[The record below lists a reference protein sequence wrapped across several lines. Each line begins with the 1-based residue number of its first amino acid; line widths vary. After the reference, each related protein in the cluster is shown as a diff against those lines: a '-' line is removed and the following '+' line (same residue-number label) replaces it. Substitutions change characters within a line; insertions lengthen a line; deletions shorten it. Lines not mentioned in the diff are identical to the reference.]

1 MFARALRGYSS
12 WRDEMSRATK
22 PQPWQGSRDRPWTG
36 RRRPPVELELT
47 LEHKT
52 SSIPAARA
60 TTRSFFARWVP
71 EGRLAS
77 LELIVSELVTNSLLH
92 AGIGPIRLRLVA
104 DREARI
110 EVVDQN
116 RGPTVPHVKPLRPGE
131 IGGLGLH
138 VVSALAEA
146 WGSEVRSSER
156 TVWASTPL

>member
-1 MFARALRGYSS
+1 
-12 WRDEMSRATK
+12 MSRATRT
-22 PQPWQGSRDRPWTG
+22 QPWQGTRGRPWGG
-36 RRRPPVELELT
+36 RAAGPPVELELT

-60 TTRSFFARWVP
+60 TTRHFFAGCVSDD
-71 EGRLAS
+71 RLAS
-77 LELIVSELVTNSLLH
+77 LELIASELVTNSLLH
-92 AGIGPIRLRLVA
+92 AGIGPIRMRLVA

-110 EVVDQN
+110 EVVDKN
-116 RGPTVPHVKPLRPGE
+116 RGHTVPHVKQPQPGE

-156 TVWASTPL
+156 TVWASTEL